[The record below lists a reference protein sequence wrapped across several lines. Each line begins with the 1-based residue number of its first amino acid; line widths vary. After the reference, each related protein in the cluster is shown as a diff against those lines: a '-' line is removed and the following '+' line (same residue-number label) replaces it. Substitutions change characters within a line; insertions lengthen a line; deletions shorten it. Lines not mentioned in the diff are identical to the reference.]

1 MVWAVQQTEEWSVVL
16 QVEAHAAQQVEQR
29 AALQVEARAAL
40 PAAEWNVKRGA
51 TEEDVDM
58 QFEVWAESRGSQEKV
73 EPGWTV

>member
-16 QVEAHAAQQVEQR
+16 QVEEARAAQQVER
-29 AALQVEARAAL
+29 RAAL

-73 EPGWTV
+73 GPGWTE